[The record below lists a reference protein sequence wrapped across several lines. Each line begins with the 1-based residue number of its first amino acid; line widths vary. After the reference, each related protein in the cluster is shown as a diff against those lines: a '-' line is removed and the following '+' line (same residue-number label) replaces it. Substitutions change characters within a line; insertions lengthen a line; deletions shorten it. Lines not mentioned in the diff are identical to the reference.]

1 MFALG
6 NSLFVCRRSQC
17 SRGGSGWDGCRRR
30 RLPPPL
36 APEPRPLTPL
46 ALAPRTR
53 PAESPTWSSDVRGRY
68 FAWNW
73 TIPVVML
80 ATVNCGN
87 NCNVVAKLVQEYH
100 MFLTHFT
107 SVLRKQFAVNDTFL
121 REANIYKRALALRNS
136 RLVRPVVHTSSK

>member
-1 MFALG
+1 
-6 NSLFVCRRSQC
+6 
-17 SRGGSGWDGCRRR
+17 
-30 RLPPPL
+30 
-36 APEPRPLTPL
+36 
-46 ALAPRTR
+46 
-53 PAESPTWSSDVRGRY
+53 
-68 FAWNW
+68 
-73 TIPVVML
+73 ML

-136 RLVRPVVHTSSK
+136 RLVRPVVHTSSKYEPLGTGVSPRDMRTGPTSKYGTLVSMSP